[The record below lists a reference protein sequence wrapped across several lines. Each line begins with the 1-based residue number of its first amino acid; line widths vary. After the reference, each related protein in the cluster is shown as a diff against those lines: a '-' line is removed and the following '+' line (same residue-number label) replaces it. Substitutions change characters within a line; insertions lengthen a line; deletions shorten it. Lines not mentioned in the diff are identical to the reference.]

1 MVKKLALFCNVLL
14 FAGIFF
20 FFAVYRKQP
29 DTPSS
34 LASGSLSVQVQ
45 EANALYQS
53 LPKTLET
60 KELRVC
66 FREEELA
73 CDRSTNTFY
82 LPVNMDKPTWEA
94 GTFTEISKELE
105 VLPLEDYTTF
115 DKKKTVAEGSRVL
128 FLVWDKKADSCA
140 TIDVVFTG
148 LSITRI
154 ETDANLEI
162 DTVFAGSVVFYQDC
176 GQRNWTLTS
185 AFQAK
190 ERGQTTREF
199 PKKGYRLNLISI
211 TPTGVVKENK
221 KSVLGMRSSDS
232 WIFYAI
238 YSDESKVRD
247 KLNIELWNEFG
258 ASPQENQVH
267 FGTHMEYTELF
278 VNGEYRG
285 LYGILEPIDSTQ
297 LSIFEHE
304 YLYKRTYGRE
314 LRSELF
320 DEVPTEEYLGV
331 LGMEIKG
338 REEYGSKAD
347 WECFRRFVELCE
359 KDDEDFAEEA
369 EILLDIDNFTDIWL
383 YLQMIYG
390 EDNIY
395 KNMFF
400 AFKKETRDYRL
411 YLIPW
416 DVDLSWGNIY
426 VDDGEKLYT
435 TYAPERASAYLKWPF
450 ADRVLSL
457 DVGGVKSLAAKKWQT
472 LREGTLSEEHIE
484 EVLLEC
490 THLVQDSG
498 AFARDATR
506 WPLSPHSSDTKNI
519 RMFMEERMVFM
530 DAYMDKIEVE

>member
-82 LPVNMDKPTWEA
+82 LPVNMDEPTWEA
-94 GTFTEISKELE
+94 GTFTEITKELE

-221 KSVLGMRSSDS
+221 K
-232 WIFYAI
+232 
-238 YSDESKVRD
+238 
-247 KLNIELWNEFG
+247 
-258 ASPQENQVH
+258 
-267 FGTHMEYTELF
+267 
-278 VNGEYRG
+278 
-285 LYGILEPIDSTQ
+285 
-297 LSIFEHE
+297 
-304 YLYKRTYGRE
+304 
-314 LRSELF
+314 
-320 DEVPTEEYLGV
+320 
-331 LGMEIKG
+331 
-338 REEYGSKAD
+338 
-347 WECFRRFVELCE
+347 
-359 KDDEDFAEEA
+359 
-369 EILLDIDNFTDIWL
+369 
-383 YLQMIYG
+383 
-390 EDNIY
+390 
-395 KNMFF
+395 
-400 AFKKETRDYRL
+400 
-411 YLIPW
+411 
-416 DVDLSWGNIY
+416 
-426 VDDGEKLYT
+426 
-435 TYAPERASAYLKWPF
+435 
-450 ADRVLSL
+450 
-457 DVGGVKSLAAKKWQT
+457 
-472 LREGTLSEEHIE
+472 
-484 EVLLEC
+484 
-490 THLVQDSG
+490 
-498 AFARDATR
+498 
-506 WPLSPHSSDTKNI
+506 
-519 RMFMEERMVFM
+519 
-530 DAYMDKIEVE
+530 